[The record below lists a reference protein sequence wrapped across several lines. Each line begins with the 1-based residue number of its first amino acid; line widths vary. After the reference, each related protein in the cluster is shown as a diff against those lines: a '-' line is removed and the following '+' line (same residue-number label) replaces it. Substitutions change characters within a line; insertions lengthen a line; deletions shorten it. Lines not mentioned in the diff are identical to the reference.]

1 MINKEWED
9 FFGIEEASDT
19 SYIETDFNI
28 KQKDAVA
35 VLASCVNAN
44 GCVDL
49 NWMCEA
55 SGLSMDELI
64 HSLHGAIYQDPEVY
78 DLCHADNQ
86 GWMLRAQYLSGHIK
100 FKLETA
106 KRLNHKYNDRFAA
119 NVVALKSIMPPKSDF
134 DAIGFS
140 IGSPWIPNEYYEVFA
155 KDILGL
161 ARAPKISHSAAL
173 VRYHVKIASKYQ
185 DTVLNRFT
193 YGTQRFSGLQLIEY
207 ALNGIT
213 PKPYDDVVRLDRKSG
228 IARVLNKTEALAAQ
242 EKMNLLQKAFSD
254 WIRKNSFRVKELKK
268 IYYNTYACNVPGRY
282 SGCFLDLP
290 GLNTEHFT
298 PYPHQKDAVARIIL
312 DKDVLLNHKVGTGKT
327 NIIIMGIHERK
338 RIGLSEKNLIVVPN
352 NVLEAFERAHHL
364 LYPQDNILVVHPEDF
379 TPAYRQKLLTKI
391 RDADYVAVYMPFSSF
406 GAISMSRQYKLDCQS
421 ELIHS
426 YRAKAATAPEQ
437 WERDRLETI
446 VNQLSKKLAEM
457 MTDLPYDE
465 YLCFDELGITTLVVD
480 EAHNFKNIS
489 LNSHT
494 DGVVGMHVKGS
505 KKCDEMYEK
514 VQFVRNHDGGVIFST
529 GTPLTN
535 SIADLFVMQSFLQPE
550 QLELL
555 HLSHFDEW
563 ISNFATRQTS
573 FEVDVDSQNY
583 RMRTRFSS
591 FHNIPELISLVANI
605 CDFYNDDES
614 QMDLP
619 KSETY
624 TDIIVPKS
632 PEQDEYI
639 KSLAERTEKI
649 RQKLVRNAATDNLL
663 KITHD
668 GRAAALDIRLADPQ
682 SHPDTKTTKT
692 CACAKNVY
700 RLYQLYPDTT
710 QLVFCDLGTPKKGFN
725 IYDELKRLLVEMG
738 IPKSEI
744 AFVHDAGTDAKR
756 RKLFEAVN
764 HASVRVLIGSTS
776 KLGTGVNVQKRL
788 IGIHHLDIPWKPSD
802 IVQREGRLIRQGNEN
817 ATVFRFRYITAG
829 TFDAYSWQLL
839 ENKQRFISQFMNHTL
854 ACRDARDI
862 DDAVLTYA
870 EIKALSVGDPLLKT
884 RIDTSNELERVKIHS
899 RQREQELKKMDTVIA
914 ETPQILEKLKDQ
926 KTRLALD
933 LAHALAHRESL
944 NKEERNAFGEDVL
957 EALKENILLET
968 NRKFD
973 TLHGCSIL
981 LPAGMNP
988 ERPFLLAEGVSGNHY
1003 KVDMRDAKTGGCI
1016 QRIEYALFHLDE
1028 SIARVEAKIQNAI
1041 DQKTN
1046 AKAEVRKGN
1055 PYASDVLR
1063 LTEKLLDID
1072 EQLNQR
1078 TNGEESA

>member
-1 MINKEWED
+1 M
-9 FFGIEEASDT
+9 
-19 SYIETDFNI
+19 
-28 KQKDAVA
+28 
-35 VLASCVNAN
+35 
-44 GCVDL
+44 
-49 NWMCEA
+49 
-55 SGLSMDELI
+55 
-64 HSLHGAIYQDPEVY
+64 
-78 DLCHADNQ
+78 
-86 GWMLRAQYLSGHIK
+86 
-100 FKLETA
+100 
-106 KRLNHKYNDRFAA
+106 
-119 NVVALKSIMPPKSDF
+119 
-134 DAIGFS
+134 
-140 IGSPWIPNEYYEVFA
+140 
-155 KDILGL
+155 
-161 ARAPKISHSAAL
+161 
-173 VRYHVKIASKYQ
+173 
-185 DTVLNRFT
+185 
-193 YGTQRFSGLQLIEY
+193 QLIEY

-298 PYPHQKDAVARIIL
+298 PYPHQKDAVTRIIL

-379 TPAYRQKLLTKI
+379 QPAYRQKLLTKI
-391 RDADYVAVYMPFSSF
+391 RDEDYVTVYMPFSSF

-421 ELIHS
+421 ELIRS
-426 YRAKAATAPEQ
+426 YRAKAAIAPEQ
-437 WERDRLETI
+437 WERSRLETI

-494 DGVVGMHVKGS
+494 DSVVGMHVKGS

-555 HLSHFDEW
+555 HLNHFDEW

-605 CDFYNDDES
+605 CDFYNGDEC
-614 QMDLP
+614 QVDLP

-624 TDIIVPKS
+624 TDVIVPKS
-632 PEQDEYI
+632 PEQDDYI
-639 KSLAERTEKI
+639 KSLADRTEKI

-668 GRAAALDIRLADPQ
+668 GRAAALDIRLADPE
-682 SHPDTKTTKT
+682 SHPATESTKT

-700 RLYQLYPDTT
+700 QLYQLYPNTA
-710 QLVFCDLGTPKKGFN
+710 QLVFCDLGTPKRGFN

-788 IGIHHLDIPWKPSD
+788 IGIHHLDIPYPSFPPICGSLGPD
-802 IVQREGRLIRQGNEN
+802 GRRE
-817 ATVFRFRYITAG
+817 
-829 TFDAYSWQLL
+829 
-839 ENKQRFISQFMNHTL
+839 
-854 ACRDARDI
+854 
-862 DDAVLTYA
+862 
-870 EIKALSVGDPLLKT
+870 
-884 RIDTSNELERVKIHS
+884 IHS
-899 RQREQELKKMDTVIA
+899 CKNDCRKLIKRISAARRCHRHPSAELFTD
-914 ETPQILEKLKDQ
+914 
-926 KTRLALD
+926 R
-933 LAHALAHRESL
+933 SSW
-944 NKEERNAFGEDVL
+944 N
-957 EALKENILLET
+957 
-968 NRKFD
+968 
-973 TLHGCSIL
+973 SI
-981 LPAGMNP
+981 
-988 ERPFLLAEGVSGNHY
+988 RRY
-1003 KVDMRDAKTGGCI
+1003 Q
-1016 QRIEYALFHLDE
+1016 QRIYRL
-1028 SIARVEAKIQNAI
+1028 VETQNFRP
-1041 DQKTN
+1041 
-1046 AKAEVRKGN
+1046 AERYSSYPFSG
-1055 PYASDVLR
+1055 
-1063 LTEKLLDID
+1063 
-1072 EQLNQR
+1072 
-1078 TNGEESA
+1078 